1 MLPKPNRLNLKTDFK
16 WVASGKKTELPSLKI
31 FYRDGDNLSPRIGI
45 ATSSKVFKNATDR
58 NRSRRL
64 ISKAFETLLKDL
76 PSSINIVALPKAGII
91 NKSSYEVTAEL
102 QSFMLSSR
110 T

>member
-1 MLPKPNRLNLKTDFK
+1 MLPKPARLNLKTDFK
-16 WVASGKKTELPSLKI
+16 WVAGGAKTELPSLKI
-31 FYRDGDNLSPRIGI
+31 FYKNGDNESPRIGI

-64 ISKAFETLLKDL
+64 ISKAFEVLIKEL

-91 NKSSYEVTAEL
+91 TKSSDEIIKEL
-102 QSFMLSSR
+102 STLKL
-110 T
+110 